1 MGNVTT
7 SDQKVLTY
15 SLKQKDK
22 DMLAGFLDERPV
34 TCYSM
39 ANHFIG
45 FAVKEKG
52 IRYFFPKGAKIML
65 VRGELI
71 CFVHE
76 YVESE
81 PTESLA

>member
-1 MGNVTT
+1 MTSPTT
-7 SDQKVLTY
+7 SDQKVLTH
-15 SLKQKDK
+15 SVKQRDK
-22 DMLAGFLDERPV
+22 HLLATYLDEMP
-34 TCYSM
+34 TACYSM
-39 ANHFIG
+39 ATNFIG

-76 YVESE
+76 YIEPE
-81 PTESLA
+81 PTESMA

>member
-1 MGNVTT
+1 MTSPTT

-15 SLKQKDK
+15 SVRQKDK

-39 ANHFIG
+39 ASHFIG

-76 YVESE
+76 YTE
-81 PTESLA
+81 PKSTESLA